1 MNTRQQVLT
10 YLEAHRD
17 SPISG
22 QKLAD
27 DLNLSRNA
35 IWKAIQ
41 SLRQEGYVIESAP
54 NLGYRLADSSDWL
67 HEATIRKNLSSLFDD
82 WDLECFKTIDSTNTQ
97 AKAYANNGQSRRPKI
112 FISEEQTLG
121 RGRVGRPFFSPAQTG
136 LYMTICLFPNSSLE
150 DMSLMTA
157 ATAVAVAKAI
167 ESVTTLPV
175 GIKWVN
181 DIYMGGK
188 KIAGILTEAVTD
200 LESQEVVALI
210 IGIGLNV
217 YPPKEELPEE
227 LRSVVGSIFEGKSA
241 DFSRNQLAVN
251 ILNEWMSL
259 YHQLDAKTVLEDYRQ
274 RSIVLGK
281 EVTVI
286 QGNREFQAFARSIND
301 QGHLIVED
309 HDQQQ
314 HELSYGEVSIR
325 NFL

>member
-1 MNTRQQVLT
+1 MNTRQQVLA
-10 YLEAHRD
+10 YLEANRD
-17 SPISG
+17 HHISG
-22 QKLAD
+22 QVLAQ

-41 SLRQEGYVIESAP
+41 TLRKEGYLIDSSP
-54 NLGYRLADSSDWL
+54 NLGYRLDDSSDWL
-67 HEATIRKNLSSLFDD
+67 HQPTIRKNLSPLFDE

-97 AKAYANNGQSRRPKI
+97 AKAYANSGHNHQPKL

-121 RGRVGRPFFSPAQTG
+121 RGRIGRTFFSPAQTG
-136 LYMTICLFPNSSLE
+136 LYMTLCLFPNSSLE
-150 DMSLMTA
+150 DITLMTSA
-157 ATAVAVAKAI
+157 SAVAVSKAI
-167 ESVTTLPV
+167 ETVTELPV

-181 DIYMGGK
+181 DIYMEDK

-217 YPPKEELPEE
+217 YPPKEPLPEN
-227 LRSVVGSIFEGKSA
+227 LRSVVGSIFKEKSL
-241 DFSRNQLAVN
+241 DFSRNQLAVS
-251 ILNEWMSL
+251 ILNQWMTI
-259 YHQLDAKTVLEDYRQ
+259 YHQLDSKQVLEDYRQ

-286 QGNREFQAFARSIND
+286 QGKHQFQAFARSIND

-309 HDQQQ
+309 LLGQQ